1 MNSDALPRTP
11 SLFSLPKRPLNHTNL
26 IATRTLMKKIQR
38 LLLVSLAVLTIS
50 VVKAADDDAV
60 KKDLAQLQ
68 GEWTMVSG
76 SADGQP
82 MPEEMRKEMKRL
94 CKGDE
99 LTVMMGDRIFLK
111 AKITIDASKKPKTID
126 YDMTDGFSKGKKQL
140 GIYELH
146 GDTFKAC
153 FNSPG
158 AERPTEFKAGAGL
171 TLSEWKRQKTAAPP
185 ENK

>member
-1 MNSDALPRTP
+1 
-11 SLFSLPKRPLNHTNL
+11 
-26 IATRTLMKKIQR
+26 MKKFHKLFVIAFATTAIA
-38 LLLVSLAVLTIS
+38 LVR
-50 VVKAADDDAV
+50 AADDGAI

-68 GEWTMVSG
+68 GEWTMISG

-94 CKGDE
+94 CKGE
-99 LTVMMGDRIFLK
+99 EITVMMAERVFLK
-111 AKITIDASKKPKTID
+111 AKITIDPTKKPKTID
-126 YDMTDGFSKGKKQL
+126 YDMTEGFSKGKKQL

-158 AERPTEFKAGAGL
+158 AERPTEFKAGAGF
-171 TLSEWKRQKTAAPP
+171 TLSEWKRQKPRI
-185 ENK
+185 

>member
-1 MNSDALPRTP
+1 MKRLILLTFA
-11 SLFSLPKRPLNHTNL
+11 SLC
-26 IATRTLMKKIQR
+26 I
-38 LLLVSLAVLTIS
+38 SLAYAT
-50 VVKAADDDAV
+50 DDEAV

-76 SADGQP
+76 SANGEA

-99 LTVMMGDRIFLK
+99 ITVMMGEQVFLK
-111 AKITIDASKKPKTID
+111 AKFTLDPSKKPKTID
-126 YDMTDGFSKGKKQL
+126 YEMTEGYTKGKKQL
-140 GIYELH
+140 GIYELN

-158 AERPTEFKAGAGL
+158 AERPTEFKSGDGL
-171 TLSEWKRQKTAAPP
+171 TLSEWKRKKPEAAQPEQK
-185 ENK
+185 K

>member
-1 MNSDALPRTP
+1 MN
-11 SLFSLPKRPLNHTNL
+11 
-26 IATRTLMKKIQR
+26 KIHK
-38 LLLVSLAVLTIS
+38 LLLVALATFTIS
-50 VVKAADDDAV
+50 LIRAADDDAV

-99 LTVMMGDRIFLK
+99 ITVMMGDQVFLK
-111 AKITIDASKKPKTID
+111 AKLTLDPSKKPKTID
-126 YDMTDGFSKGKKQL
+126 YEMTEGYTKGKKQL
-140 GIYELH
+140 GIYELN

-158 AERPTEFKAGAGL
+158 AERPTEFKSGDGL
-171 TLSEWKRQKTAAPP
+171 TLSEWKRKKPEAAQPEQK
-185 ENK
+185 K

>member
-1 MNSDALPRTP
+1 
-11 SLFSLPKRPLNHTNL
+11 
-26 IATRTLMKKIQR
+26 MKKIKK
-38 LLLVSLAVLTIS
+38 LLLVALAAITISLAI
-50 VVKAADDDAV
+50 AADDEAI

-82 MPEEMRKEMKRL
+82 MPEEMRKEIKRL

-99 LTVMMGDRIFLK
+99 LTVMMGERVFLK
-111 AKITIDASKKPKTID
+111 AKFTIDPTKKPKTID
-126 YDMTDGFSKGKKQL
+126 YDMTEGFTKGKKQL
-140 GIYELH
+140 GIYELN

-158 AERPTEFKAGAGL
+158 AERPTEFKAGDGL
-171 TLSEWKRQKTAAPP
+171 TLSEWKRKKSSEQK
-185 ENK
+185 

>member
-1 MNSDALPRTP
+1 MS
-11 SLFSLPKRPLNHTNL
+11 
-26 IATRTLMKKIQR
+26 KIHK
-38 LLLVSLAVLTIS
+38 LLLITLATFTVSLVR
-50 VVKAADDDAV
+50 AADDDAI

-68 GEWTMVSG
+68 GAWTMVSG

-99 LTVMMGDRIFLK
+99 LTVMMGERIFLK
-111 AKITIDASKKPKTID
+111 AKFTIDPSMKPKTID
-126 YDMTDGFSKGKKQL
+126 YDMTEGFSKGKKQL
-140 GIYELH
+140 GIYELN

-158 AERPTEFKAGAGL
+158 AERPAEFKAGDGL
-171 TLSEWKRQKTAAPP
+171 TLSEWKRQNSAAQP
-185 ENK
+185 EKK

>member
-1 MNSDALPRTP
+1 MN
-11 SLFSLPKRPLNHTNL
+11 
-26 IATRTLMKKIQR
+26 KIHR
-38 LLLVSLAVLTIS
+38 LLLLALATFSISLAR
-50 VVKAADDDAV
+50 AADDEAV

-68 GEWTMVSG
+68 GEWTMVSA

-82 MPEEMRKEMKRL
+82 MSEDMLKQMKRV

-99 LTVMMGDRIFLK
+99 ITVTMGDQVFLK
-111 AKITIDASKKPKTID
+111 AKITIDPSKKPKTID

-140 GIYELH
+140 GIYELN

-171 TLSEWKRQKTAAPP
+171 TLSEWKRQKPAATEP
-185 ENK
+185 EKK